1 MSKTALI
8 WGVTGGIGSAL
19 AKLLAKEGWQ
29 VAGTAR
35 DEIQARRIVPLAF
48 EVDVANPF
56 SVREGVAAIAQEIIS
71 VDWWVFAIGDILSK
85 SVSEMSDVEWQKIL
99 NANLNGVFY
108 AIHESQALLSDGAP
122 VYILGAVSER
132 MRLPGLAAYAAA
144 KAGVEAFAEVL
155 RKEMK
160 RTVVVVRPGAVNTDL
175 WKKVPFRLPANAL
188 NAEDLARKMYS
199 AYQNNY
205 KELFLD

>member
-19 AKLLAKEGWQ
+19 AKLLITEDWQ
-29 VAGTAR
+29 VAGTTR
-35 DEIQARRIVPLAF
+35 NETQAQGIVSLVF

-56 SVREGVAAIAQEIIS
+56 SVREGVAAMAQEIS
-71 VDWWVFAIGDILSK
+71 GVDWWVYAIGDILSI
-85 SVSEMSDVEWQKIL
+85 SVSEMDEAEWQRIL
-99 NANLNGVFY
+99 NANLNGVFH
-108 AIHESQALLSDGAP
+108 AVHHSLALLNEGAP
-122 VYILGAVSER
+122 IYILGAVSER

-144 KAGVEAFAEVL
+144 KAGVEAFADVL
-155 RKEMK
+155 RKELK
-160 RTVVVVRPGAVNTDL
+160 RTVVVVRPGAVDTGL

-188 NAEDLARKMYS
+188 KADELAQKMYS

-205 KELFLD
+205 KELVLD